1 MTPFEQLRRSGLSVL
16 IFFMGVFLGKVL
28 ELRRQQQF
36 VTKLTT
42 EEVRDVMSRS
52 TILHIGGQHRGGT
65 TVPWEGLQQHPDVS
79 SFTTVAPAEVS
90 VFACVRACVRV
101 PWPQGTRRQLQSP
114 PAKPMMPHASSQKIT
129 CKRRPS
135 YSTPYSMLVIA
146 ALNVY

>member
-65 TVPWEGLQQHPDVS
+65 TVTWEGLQQHPDVS

-90 VFACVRACVRV
+90 VFACVRACVRHV
-101 PWPQGTRRQLQSP
+101 CHGRRGQGGSCRALPQNP
-114 PAKPMMPHASSQKIT
+114 
-129 CKRRPS
+129 
-135 YSTPYSMLVIA
+135 
-146 ALNVY
+146 